1 MKTKKIEFIAAAS
14 LLFSGIGI
22 SQTVQ
27 AETPYYGKN
36 YSQPE
41 QVLKLYPDP
50 KEIFQTPAFVKE
62 GDEFTTQEEMIEY
75 LHTIADKSSYVSIKN
90 IGTSLENRDIPAL
103 YFTKDKRIHSI
114 SNKPLVWLQA
124 QIHGNEPASGESAL
138 AIAEKLAGDYGE
150 NILDKINVIIVPRIN
165 PDGSYAFNRRLA
177 SGLDGNRD
185 HVKLDSAEV
194 QAVHR
199 EFNRYSPE
207 VVIDAHEYSIGENSF
222 AEIGS
227 EGALKYHDLLIL
239 SGKNLNIPEKI
250 RSTSDDLYI
259 HSVMEKL
266 KDEGFSSDP
275 YYTTS
280 GSDENGAI
288 NIYEGGTEARI
299 GRNAIG
305 LQPALSF
312 LVESRGIGIG
322 RENFAR
328 RVGAQVTTHEEILN
342 LTAEHADQ
350 IKKLVTYERFNLI
363 AKGLNPNDQDDVVIK
378 SEFAD
383 PKEDTLKL
391 VDIAEGHVIDAPVQ
405 YYSATDSKATLTRK
419 RPTAYLVLP
428 GHEEV
433 EEKLAVQGVKGYT
446 LHKKMKLPVEAF
458 QVTSKEQDGITE
470 GRPVINVATELVNEQ
485 REFPKGTKIYFT
497 SQQQNGL
504 LSISLEPESIDSYV
518 STGFIPSEAGQTL
531 PVYRFVLDRKAL
543 NINE

>member
-1 MKTKKIEFIAAAS
+1 MKTKNIGIVAAAS

-22 SQTVQ
+22 SHTAQ
-27 AETPYYGKN
+27 AETPYYGKS

-41 QVLKLYPDP
+41 QVLKLFPDP
-50 KEIFQTPAFVKE
+50 QETFQTPAFVKE

-75 LHTIADKSSYVSIKN
+75 IHSLANKSPHVSIKN
-90 IGTSLENRDIPAL
+90 IGTSFENRDIPAL
-103 YFTKDKRIHSI
+103 YFTKDRRIHSI
-114 SNKPLVWLQA
+114 SKKPLVWLQA

-138 AIAEKLAGDYGE
+138 AIAEELAGGYGE
-150 NILDKINVIIVPRIN
+150 KILDKINVIIVPRIN

-194 QAVHR
+194 QAIHR
-199 EFNRYSPE
+199 EMNKFSPE
-207 VVIDAHEYSIGENSF
+207 VVIDAHEYSVGQNAF
-222 AEIGS
+222 TEIGS

-239 SGKNLNIPEKI
+239 SGKNLNIPERI
-250 RSTSDDLYI
+250 RSTSDDLYV

-266 KDEGFSSDP
+266 EDEGYSSDP

-280 GSDENGAI
+280 GSDENGVI

-305 LQPALSF
+305 LQPAISF

-342 LTAEHADQ
+342 LTAENADH
-350 IKKLVTYERFNLI
+350 IKKLVTNERYQLI
-363 AKGLNPNDQDDVVIK
+363 AKGLHPNDQDDVVIK
-378 SEFAD
+378 SEFAE
-383 PKEDTLKL
+383 PKEDTIEL

-405 YYSATDSKATLTRK
+405 YYSATHAKATFTRK

-428 GHEEV
+428 GHEEAD
-433 EEKLAVQGVKGYT
+433 EKLAVQGLKSYT
-446 LHKKMKLPVEAF
+446 LPKNMKLPVESF
-458 QVTSKEQDGITE
+458 RVTSKEQDGVSE
-470 GRPVINVATELVNEQ
+470 GRPVFNVTTELVNEQ
-485 REFPKGTKIYFT
+485 KEFPKGTKIYFT
-497 SQQQNGL
+497 AQQQNGL
-504 LSISLEPESIDSYV
+504 LTVSLEPESIDSYV
-518 STGFIPSEAGQTL
+518 STGFVPSDVGQTL
-531 PVYRFVLDRKAL
+531 PVYRFMLDRK
-543 NINE
+543 N